1 MFTLAAIEFGLHHTL
16 MIQQVLSEPEWMQRM
31 QPEDLRGLTPLIY
44 SHVNPYGRFQLDFK
58 ERLQLDGLPMR
69 QAG

>member
-1 MFTLAAIEFGLHHTL
+1 MFAPAAIEFGVHQHPDDPASPVRARGL
-16 MIQQVLSEPEWMQRM
+16 QRM

-44 SHVNPYGRFQLDFK
+44 AHINPHSRFQLDLK
-58 ERLQLDGLPMR
+58 ERLQLDLLPVE